1 MVSSASLQGG
11 SSPESFLPAE
21 VTLPA
26 FTIPRSGLP
35 HPASREI
42 TQVKKF
48 LGIVHSRL
56 SGKEPCRHGIQKQQ
70 LGPRNLDH
78 GPGSNLLGGRANRK
92 CGVWW
97 WVRMK
102 PQG

>member
-70 LGPRNLDH
+70 LGPRKP
-78 GPGSNLLGGRANRK
+78 GPRA
-92 CGVWW
+92 WL
-97 WVRMK
+97 
-102 PQG
+102 

>member
-11 SSPESFLPAE
+11 SSTESFLPAE

-26 FTIPRSGLP
+26 FPIPRSGLP

-56 SGKEPCRHGIQKQQ
+56 LGKGPCRHGIQKQQ
-70 LGPRNLDH
+70 LGPPETWTMGLALIFWEAE
-78 GPGSNLLGGRANRK
+78 PTGSVVCGG
-92 CGVWW
+92 G
-97 WVRMK
+97 
-102 PQG
+102 